1 VSAGGAEAV
10 DSTVLAAAIVWT
22 VPTVFVLLF
31 NALFFEVMQWV
42 LTFAL
47 FVLPTAI
54 LWAQAIAHA
63 MRGDKGG
70 EPRGGEPNSDPLP
83 AS

>member
-1 VSAGGAEAV
+1 MSAGGAEAV
-10 DSTVLAAAIVWT
+10 DRTALVAAIVWT

-63 MRGDKGG
+63 MRRTKRENPTGG
-70 EPRGGEPNSDPLP
+70 NRTAIPST
-83 AS
+83 SS